1 MIAIQSKLEDELD
14 LALFAFEQY
23 QISKDTQAW
32 IAAYTVNRI
41 DLIQREYKRLVD
53 LGLTDPLA
61 ALTLFQVRLLERRG
75 PGPWISSRNQS
86 RVERL

>member
-53 LGLTDPLA
+53 LGLTDLPE
-61 ALTLFQVRLLERRG
+61 ALRLLQVRFLERRG

-86 RVERL
+86 RVGRL